1 MKKITCV
8 TVLASITLFMLPPV
22 AFSGKSSPEMGRQ
35 FFTDQKFGGSPNE
48 KSCNSCHANGKN
60 LETAADNPQ
69 LTSLINKCITNHMEG
84 QKIDGRSMEIRSVKM
99 YIKSLA
105 K

>member
-1 MKKITCV
+1 MKKITRV
-8 TVLASITLFMLPPV
+8 TVLVSIALFMLPPV
-22 AFSGKSSPEMGRQ
+22 AFSEKSSPEMGRQ
-35 FFTDQKFGGSPNE
+35 LFSDQTFGGSPNE

-60 LETAADNPQ
+60 LETAADNPK
-69 LTSLINKCITNHMEG
+69 LTNLINKCITNHLEG
-84 QKIDGRSMEIRSVKM
+84 HKVDGRSIEMRSVKM